1 MVPVLQIAHSQVYY
15 SCIRSVF
22 GMQTESFLAKYTRYF
37 KSFLYLC
44 AIILK
49 QKVMIDEK
57 ILKEKAEKYLV
68 CFIEQCPK
76 HEHCLRW
83 IVGQHVPCEQFSITC
98 VNPKLA
104 KKKDECPAF
113 RDSRP
118 QNVAKGMIHFYDEM
132 PRKLEVAI
140 KNDLIA
146 RYTRVGYY
154 NMRKA
159 ERPITAD
166 IEKSIEQV
174 CRNHGWNEIL
184 QFDER
189 EEEVVW

>member
-1 MVPVLQIAHSQVYY
+1 
-15 SCIRSVF
+15 
-22 GMQTESFLAKYTRYF
+22 MQTESFLAKYTRYF